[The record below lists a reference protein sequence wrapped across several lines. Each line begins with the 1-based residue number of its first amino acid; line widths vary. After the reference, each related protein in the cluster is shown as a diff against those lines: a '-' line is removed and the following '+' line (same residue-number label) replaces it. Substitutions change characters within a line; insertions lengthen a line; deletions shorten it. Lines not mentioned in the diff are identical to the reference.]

1 MNIKLI
7 YRIPL
12 AIIFLIELIFKDLK
26 NIFFNQKKK
35 FNEKG
40 FQILENFFS
49 PEEILELDE
58 IDQKLRSRLIQS
70 DSSGSLRIYD
80 FHNEF
85 EISEKIKEKLFE
97 FVSQFMNIRSKK
109 IMETHY
115 QVSLPSTSSPI
126 GFGWHVDDYDS
137 IIKFF
142 YFPTKVDCTNGP
154 LKIIEGTAR
163 YQNYYQAFKWLV
175 FRRTFKDQYYS
186 DTEISKSLLRNE
198 KKLILKKNSLVA
210 VDTSSLHS
218 SSILEDG
225 ERRVM
230 VFSFKSGR

>member
-58 IDQKLRSRLIQS
+58 IDQKLISRLIQS

-109 IMETHY
+109 
-115 QVSLPSTSSPI
+115 
-126 GFGWHVDDYDS
+126 
-137 IIKFF
+137 
-142 YFPTKVDCTNGP
+142 
-154 LKIIEGTAR
+154 
-163 YQNYYQAFKWLV
+163 
-175 FRRTFKDQYYS
+175 
-186 DTEISKSLLRNE
+186 
-198 KKLILKKNSLVA
+198 
-210 VDTSSLHS
+210 
-218 SSILEDG
+218 
-225 ERRVM
+225 
-230 VFSFKSGR
+230 